1 MKNILLG
8 VVLALSGI
16 FSVNTVNASDG
27 VGQSPAP
34 KTTTAN
40 PCPTNDS
47 VCAEQKARELQK
59 AAKDHEEKMEELKAR
74 ALGKV

>member
-8 VVLALSGI
+8 VVLVLSVI
-16 FSVNTVNASDG
+16 FSVDPVNASDG
-27 VGQSPAP
+27 AGQSPAA
-34 KTTTAN
+34 KTTTGN

-74 ALGKV
+74 ALGKI